1 MLKKLTKL
9 LFLFFIVVL
18 ACIFM
23 PALVLASEKVFRNS
37 LGMEFVLI
45 PAGTFIM
52 GSPQDEPHRSKSEV
66 QHPVTISR
74 PFYMQTTEVTLKQW
88 WAVMG
93 KRFFGRR
100 KGTDD
105 MPVTRVS
112 WYDCMKFIK
121 KLNAQKE
128 GVYRLPTEAEWEY
141 ACRSGSTTAYNWGEA
156 IDCSK
161 AMFSNN
167 SKKSGECL
175 KYVKS
180 REMAVDGAAPV
191 KSYPSNAWG
200 LYDMH
205 GNVWE
210 WCYDWYGDYPNDPV
224 VDPLGHS
231 SGTMKIRRGG
241 SWFRHGYSCRSA
253 NRANGHPASKFRT
266 TGFRLVW
273 SKTGDLIGKKEEID
287 LILLE
292 QEREDGP

>member
-1 MLKKLTKL
+1 
-9 LFLFFIVVL
+9 
-18 ACIFM
+18 
-23 PALVLASEKVFRNS
+23 
-37 LGMEFVLI
+37 
-45 PAGTFIM
+45 
-52 GSPQDEPHRSKSEV
+52 
-66 QHPVTISR
+66 
-74 PFYMQTTEVTLKQW
+74 MQTTEVSLKQW

-241 SWFRHGYSCRSA
+241 SWFKHGYSCRSA
-253 NRANGHPASKFRT
+253 NRNYGHPGSRYRT
-266 TGFRLVW
+266 TGFRLVGQNVADQIN
-273 SKTGDLIGKKEEID
+273 SEEG
-287 LILLE
+287 
-292 QEREDGP
+292 R